1 MGRVHGDNTKIQAYN
16 QINAFPD
23 IKMMKLTLICMVASM
38 VMLVAQAINVEED
51 ADGLLKMEARAK
63 DLFDSLEPVASY
75 LLQAESRALWACGEH
90 PLCAKCCCNK
100 DGLAKAVCCT
110 TGGYTCKGR

>member
-38 VMLVAQAINVEED
+38 AMLVAQAINVEED

-75 LLQAESRALWACGEH
+75 LLQASRE
-90 PLCAKCCCNK
+90 PF
-100 DGLAKAVCCT
+100 GLAVSTLSAPNAAVTKIC
-110 TGGYTCKGR
+110 